1 MLIVIL
7 GPDGSG
13 KTTLAKLLSK
23 NNDLPYLYFGNNL
36 ESRKF
41 NYFKTFL
48 NKNKK
53 GKFNTILKYIFIF
66 INDMHYYL
74 LAKKKNIIS
83 DRCPID
89 KILGA
94 SIEKDRFRLFYQK
107 LTQSM
112 MPLPDYI
119 ILLSGDSQMIY
130 TRTKEIS
137 VEKIEF
143 YIEFYRNYIYE
154 KKIPFL
160 EIDTTINDLKSTFNL
175 ANSTIKH
182 ILKK

>member
-1 MLIVIL
+1 
-7 GPDGSG
+7 
-13 KTTLAKLLSK
+13 
-23 NNDLPYLYFGNNL
+23 
-36 ESRKF
+36 
-41 NYFKTFL
+41 
-48 NKNKK
+48 
-53 GKFNTILKYIFIF
+53 
-66 INDMHYYL
+66 